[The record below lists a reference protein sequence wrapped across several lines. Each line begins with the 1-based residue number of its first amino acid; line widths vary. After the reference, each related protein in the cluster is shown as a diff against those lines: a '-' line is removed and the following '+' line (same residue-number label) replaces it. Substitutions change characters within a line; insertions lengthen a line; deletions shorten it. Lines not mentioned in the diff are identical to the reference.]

1 MYSILLSAAIL
12 TTIFATNDMEIDFKD
27 CIRSSVI
34 TIHVEND
41 DMKEKINKRI
51 PAGTVNFKAGTG
63 DTIHTYS
70 KLTKGDYVFVKLDMF
85 SAGKIFVYRYSS
97 VKDDNMTAMLP
108 DMHGELYNE
117 GFTKCVE
124 YSNATINNDEPPYNK
139 STADPEST
147 LPAHVRRKTD
157 VDL

>member
-70 KLTKGDYVFVKLDMF
+70 KLTKGDYVFVKLDM
-85 SAGKIFVYRYSS
+85 
-97 VKDDNMTAMLP
+97 DDNMTAMLP

>member
-1 MYSILLSAAIL
+1 MYSLLLSAAIL
-12 TTIFATNDMEIDFKD
+12 TTIFAINDMEIDFKD

-34 TIHVEND
+34 TTHVEND
-41 DMKEKINKRI
+41 AMKEKINKRI

-70 KLTKGDYVFVKLDMF
+70 KLTKGDYVFVKLDMD
-85 SAGKIFVYRYSS
+85 G
-97 VKDDNMTAMLP
+97 NMTAMLP
-108 DMHGELYNE
+108 DINGELYNE

-139 STADPEST
+139 STAEPEST
-147 LPAHVRRKTD
+147 LPVHVRRKTD